1 MQSDLKSQ
9 SPNGVKSCSSCVRV
23 CIIKMEKNAFRQ
35 KNSAMDCTG
44 DWVPS
49 KKMHC
54 QFSTGPSPHLQV
66 YLVYG
71 ASTHLFKHQSVL
83 SGWCTQYA
91 DNLHFLGTF
100 DFFLVPNLGWVNLG
114 TQIKFQIYLGMKIN
128 LWQPHQHKSARYQA
142 PFTVSCITHGRIY
155 ILLQHS
161 INLAWFHTPDT
172 KIC

>member
-1 MQSDLKSQ
+1 MVSRVAAAVSGYALSWWRRMPLDKRTLQWIVLVTEFLLK
-9 SPNGVKSCSSCVRV
+9 KYTISSVQDPLHTFR
-23 CIIKMEKNAFRQ
+23 CIWYMVLAPIYLNTSR
-35 KNSAMDCTG
+35 
-44 DWVPS
+44 
-49 KKMHC
+49 
-54 QFSTGPSPHLQV
+54 FSVDDALNMLT
-66 YLVYG
+66 
-71 ASTHLFKHQSVL
+71 TF
-83 SGWCTQYA
+83 T
-91 DNLHFLGTF
+91 FLGPLT
-100 DFFLVPNLGWVNLG
+100 FLVPNLGWVNLG